1 MKVQTL
7 DKIKKICYIIKKN
20 EKLTIRRKKMS
31 RTDENIGFQI
41 PKPIYCPYCG
51 KFVCYEEEIRFCYLP
66 YGLICPHCKKRINPH
81 NIVY

>member
-1 MKVQTL
+1 
-7 DKIKKICYIIKKN
+7 
-20 EKLTIRRKKMS
+20 MS
-31 RTDENIGFQI
+31 KTDENIGFQI

-81 NIVY
+81 NIIY